1 MMIHLASVH
10 YRGVPNGEDADAFP
24 FSVGVIRGLT
34 EIEFTCPVTFF
45 VGENGSGKSTVLE
58 AIATATHSV
67 TAGSESVERDPTLAR
82 QRVLGKQ
89 LDLRWAHRTPS
100 GWFLRAEDFFGFAR
114 RTAQLREEMRR
125 ESAEVDAQYRAQ
137 GRSDW
142 ARTLATGP
150 SRSSAHELEAR
161 YGGDLDARSHGEGFL
176 AFFAARFKKSGLFL
190 IDEPEAALSPQS
202 QLALLAHLFDMV
214 REDGQFIIATH
225 SPILLAFPGAT
236 IYSFDGGAIATA
248 AYEELPSVRLTREFL
263 EAPERFLR
271 RLR

>member
-1 MMIHLASVH
+1 MTIYLASVR
-10 YRGVPNGEDADAFP
+10 YRGAPDHENPSAFP
-24 FSVGVIRGLT
+24 FSVDAIRNLR
-34 EIEFTCPVTFF
+34 EIAFTRPVTFF

-58 AIATATHSV
+58 ALASATHLA
-67 TAGSESVERDPTLAR
+67 TAGSDSVERDPSLAR

-89 LDLRWAHRTPS
+89 LDLSWERRTVS
-100 GWFLRAEDFFGFAR
+100 GFFLRAEDFFGFAKE
-114 RTAQLREEMRR
+114 TAQLREAMRR
-125 ESAEVDAQYRAQ
+125 ESAEIDAEYRNT

-150 SRSSAHELEAR
+150 SRRSAHEIEQR

-176 AFFAARFKKSGLFL
+176 AFFAARFKKGGLYL

-214 REDGQFIIATH
+214 REDGQFVIATH
-225 SPILLAFPGAT
+225 SPILLAFPDAT
-236 IYSFDGGAIATA
+236 IYSFDGGTIAEAT
-248 AYEELPSVRLTREFL
+248 YDELPGVRLTREFL
-263 EAPERFLR
+263 AAPDRYLR